1 MNALRAGVKWLV
13 LVAGLATAC
22 RHGGTPGASPDPR
35 AERSTRAERSPT
47 VGDVAQHDPPPPAP
61 PEPVPSP
68 TSLPSAPGA
77 MPAPDDPVFL
87 NGVRLEPADLS
98 ELQAVLGQAPVPGR
112 YWYDPRSGL
121 WGLEAHGAAGVTRPG
136 LRVPAPLPADA
147 ARGSSGVFVND
158 RQLTA
163 RELAVIAQLLGWD
176 ESSSGAL
183 AGRYVLDEQGRLY
196 SIRGRYLGSLASA
209 APRARAQSTSPAPCA
224 WLQLGAE
231 PDILGRAVTINC
243 D

>member
-1 MNALRAGVKWLV
+1 MNAPRAGVTWLV

-22 RHGGTPGASPDPR
+22 GHGGTGASREPP
-35 AERSTRAERSPT
+35 AKRSDGAERSPA
-47 VGDVAQHDPPPPAP
+47 VVDGAQHDPPLAS

-68 TSLPSAPGA
+68 AGLPSATAG
-77 MPAPDDPVFL
+77 MPDPDDPVFL
-87 NGVRLEPADLS
+87 NGVQLEPADLS
-98 ELQAVLGQAPVPGR
+98 ELRAVLGQAPVPGR
-112 YWYDPRSGL
+112 YWYDARSGL
-121 WGLEAHGAAGVTRPG
+121 WGLEAHGAGGVTRPG

-147 ARGSSGVFVND
+147 ARGTSGAFVND

-163 RELAVIAQLLGWD
+163 RELGVIAQLLGWD
-176 ESSSGAL
+176 ESSPAAL

-196 SIRGRYLGSLASA
+196 SIRGRYLGSLASG
-209 APRARAQSTSPAPCA
+209 APRARAQSISPAPCA

-231 PDILGRAVTINC
+231 PDVLGRAVTINC